1 MIFLRFFRHIYI
13 YLTCTYIYIHIC
25 ILSVERFQHEPLGS
39 GDWVTTPYVT
49 DVNKLYCIVLLV
61 AVVIGHTLIY
71 HSLRP
76 AEQNSYIA
84 CYRSLSVAVPSPT
97 K

>member
-25 ILSVERFQHEPLGS
+25 ILTVERFQHEPLGS

-49 DVNKLYCIVLLV
+49 DIK
-61 AVVIGHTLIY
+61 
-71 HSLRP
+71 
-76 AEQNSYIA
+76 
-84 CYRSLSVAVPSPT
+84 
-97 K
+97 

>member
-61 AVVIGHTLIY
+61 AVVIGHTVIY